1 MRSAISLLR
10 ETWSDYQRHNGA
22 WLAAALAYFAAFAV
36 TPLII
41 VLVEIAGFFVHN
53 NKHVLDLIFTYM
65 QRDIG
70 SGSDAIRQFVAAR
83 SNRPQRDLISQIVGW
98 TIFVI
103 AAVGLFGALQ
113 FALNTVWGVANLKQG
128 LRGAARQRILGF
140 VMMLIVAA
148 LLLVSVVA
156 NAAIA
161 AVSSYL
167 ARAGLTTLVQ
177 VADFGLTFA
186 LVWLLFALLFWYLPN
201 ARIRLRDVWLGAGI
215 TALLFTIG
223 QVLLGWYIGRAGLSS
238 AYGAFGSLVAFLI
251 WANYTAQIFLFGAE
265 FTRVYARRHGA
276 QSPLA

>member
-1 MRSAISLLR
+1 MRSAIGLLR

-36 TPLII
+36 APLII

-83 SNRPQRDLISQIVGW
+83 SNGPQRDLISQIVGW

-161 AVSSYL
+161 AVSFYL

-276 QSPLA
+276 QSPSM